1 LRFDHPGGCS
11 LQKLPRAKPSR
22 QQPHLHH
29 IASGKPLT
37 PIGFPLI
44 SQMWFHRVLQT
55 NGNVHCINKIV
66 LEFPHISIDI
76 TAWHEK
82 DRFLAGVID
91 N

>member
-1 LRFDHPGGCS
+1 
-11 LQKLPRAKPSR
+11 
-22 QQPHLHH
+22 
-29 IASGKPLT
+29 
-37 PIGFPLI
+37 
-44 SQMWFHRVLQT
+44 MWFHRVLQT

-76 TAWHEK
+76 TAWHEE